1 MQYYYETIVLK
12 IVYFGRKL
20 LACSVEKQIYVITLI
35 VSRKTELLPFYMCLV
50 LANVPA
56 QEMLELELNLTSTQI
71 YDTEMEIQ
79 LKL

>member
-35 VSRKTELLPFYMCLV
+35 VSRKTELLPFTCVWFWQMYQPRKCW
-50 LANVPA
+50 N
-56 QEMLELELNLTSTQI
+56 
-71 YDTEMEIQ
+71 
-79 LKL
+79 